1 VLVEFIAEQSADR
14 QLLVLTCHEHVAR
27 IFHEAG
33 AHVRSF
39 ADPRPLWGR
48 PAAAPRATAR
58 SVPDPVVIEPVAAP
72 QPVVAVAPAPPAE
85 DGDLW
90 PAEAFFFADGAA
102 AAPRPSPRPAATGR
116 RRPRR
121 R

>member
-1 VLVEFIAEQSADR
+1 
-14 QLLVLTCHEHVAR
+14 
-27 IFHEAG
+27 
-33 AHVRSF
+33 VRSF

-58 SVPDPVVIEPVAAP
+58 PVPDPVVIEPVAAP
-72 QPVVAVAPAPPAE
+72 EPVVAVAPAPPAE

-102 AAPRPSPRPAATGR
+102 AAPRPSPRPAETGR